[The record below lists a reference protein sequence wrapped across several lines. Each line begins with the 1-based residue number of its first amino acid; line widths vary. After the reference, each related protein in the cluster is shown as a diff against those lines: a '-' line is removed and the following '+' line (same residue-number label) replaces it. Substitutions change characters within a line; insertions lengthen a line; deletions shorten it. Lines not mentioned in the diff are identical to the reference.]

1 MRRKQIY
8 LFLLFVFLI
17 VVSISTI
24 EVNAMHTGFE
34 ITELPSEEKEVFI
47 SNINILSIDEE
58 PVKKTIKCFDVNG
71 DQLIAIGQ
79 NTSNRKTICV
89 YSNKGV
95 FQYGYTF
102 NCTGDFGVEW
112 DEKNLNIYF
121 VRSSVIVSVS
131 PKGEVLG
138 AFEVE
143 NTIDNN
149 TYINHFFH
157 TTKRTIGKE
166 EYLIGNN
173 MGLLNFF
180 ATSYSQIIVKDSTG
194 FENVI
199 YDVGSM
205 YLTKMIVT
213 ISLICVFVLV
223 AIAVV
228 FGQFIRLRRG
238 N

>member
-1 MRRKQIY
+1 MRRRYIY
-8 LFLLFVFLI
+8 LLLLFVFL
-17 VVSISTI
+17 VVASIGAI

-34 ITELPSEEKEVFI
+34 ITELPDDLKNMFI
-47 SNINILSIDEE
+47 ANIDVLSISEE
-58 PVKKTIKCFDVNG
+58 PVKTNIKCFDVND

-79 NTSNRKTICV
+79 GTSDRKTICV

-102 NCTGDFGVEW
+102 SCDGDFGVEW
-112 DEKNLNIYF
+112 DENNLNIYF
-121 VRSSVIVSVS
+121 VRSSIIVSVS
-131 PKGEVLG
+131 PKGEVLD

-143 NTIDNN
+143 NTIYNN
-149 TYINHFFH
+149 SYVNHFFH
-157 TTKRTIGKE
+157 TTKRAIGKE
-166 EYLIGNN
+166 EYFIRNN

-180 ATSYSQIIVKDSTG
+180 ATSYSQIIVKDSNG

-199 YDVGSM
+199 YDVSSM

-213 ISLICVFVLV
+213 ISFICIFVLV
-223 AIAVV
+223 AMAAV
-228 FGQFIRLRRG
+228 FGQFIKLRRG